1 MIIHLNCKYFQ
12 DILTLTALS
21 IHNLWDHLF
30 SFKVTAMFSKLIE
43 KIGEIGFQ
51 WPIKSMAQSLC

>member
-1 MIIHLNCKYFQ
+1 
-12 DILTLTALS
+12 LTALS

-51 WPIKSMAQSLC
+51 WPIKSMAPSIC

>member
-1 MIIHLNCKYFQ
+1 
-12 DILTLTALS
+12 
-21 IHNLWDHLF
+21 
-30 SFKVTAMFSKLIE
+30 MFSKLIE